1 MSKVPKY
8 LRLVASNDSP
18 VLRERKVFW
27 WRRMP
32 LFRVLQVP
40 LGIVTII
47 VFISGVFLNSLK
59 QWEAASALLML
70 AFVCMFLF
78 WALEIALKKEFDLYK
93 TED

>member
-1 MSKVPKY
+1 MSEIPKY
-8 LRLVASNDSP
+8 LRLVASNDAP

-27 WRRMP
+27 WRKMP
-32 LFRVLQVP
+32 IFRVLQVP

-47 VFISGVFLNSLK
+47 VFVSGTFLFSLK
-59 QWEAASALLML
+59 QWEAASTLLMF

-78 WALEIALKKEFDLYK
+78 WALEFALKKEFDLYK